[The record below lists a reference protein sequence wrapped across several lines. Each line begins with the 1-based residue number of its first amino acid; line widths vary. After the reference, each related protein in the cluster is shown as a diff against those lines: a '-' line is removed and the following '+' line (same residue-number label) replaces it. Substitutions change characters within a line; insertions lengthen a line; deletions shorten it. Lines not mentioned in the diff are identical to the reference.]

1 MQSVFYKLH
10 ELIYPP
16 KTPFPDQAKDTFL
29 GGVRLRDVPGS
40 IDDFYRLLFAD
51 FRRRWGWLDWFK
63 ISPSHILPKNRFVS
77 YSEFMEAFTKRST
90 AFDNLKE
97 KYPIYRL
104 ANLNTHT
111 QQDDFIRSYETK
123 GLDGY
128 FYFMG
133 KKNPRMFQIFHQW
146 HRAYI
151 PAKEKGRHTYIIG
164 KAGSG
169 KSELM
174 KNLIIQDIKKND
186 SCVIVLEPSG
196 DLSIELA
203 RQKDLDRDRLI
214 YIDCSITPATPVI
227 NPIELIQ
234 DTTDHLLVQTQ
245 AQIIRD
251 TLVQMCNLNGQP
263 LTAQMQSVLQPCLD
277 VVVENGGSLYDIQRF
292 VDETTDNSDL
302 VELGKQHPK
311 HGYFFQQRFD
321 RKNLNES
328 KNGIYQKLQQI
339 LGLSSVSDF
348 FCGKT
353 TIDLPA
359 AIEQNK
365 VIIFNLS
372 KGHLGTFGSLYI
384 GRMVIAILQNLIFQ
398 RAKIEKSARTP
409 IRLYIDE
416 FHDYITKS
424 MEEIFVQG
432 RKYKVDLTVATQ
444 TAGQGMDTQM
454 AHAVLSNTNVKFA
467 GQNDY
472 RNTKTM
478 SNETGTELEVLN
490 KLQVGEFLT
499 RISNGQA
506 FVLTSSTEHLD
517 DKTCISPEEWE
528 KVLEEQISRYYIPR
542 ENLVPPAPPGLITN
556 KTQATRATTPK
567 QSGKDDEI
575 FTPLYE

>member
-1 MQSVFYKLH
+1 
-10 ELIYPP
+10 
-16 KTPFPDQAKDTFL
+16 
-29 GGVRLRDVPGS
+29 
-40 IDDFYRLLFAD
+40 
-51 FRRRWGWLDWFK
+51 
-63 ISPSHILPKNRFVS
+63 
-77 YSEFMEAFTKRST
+77 
-90 AFDNLKE
+90 
-97 KYPIYRL
+97 
-104 ANLNTHT
+104 
-111 QQDDFIRSYETK
+111 
-123 GLDGY
+123 
-128 FYFMG
+128 
-133 KKNPRMFQIFHQW
+133 
-146 HRAYI
+146 
-151 PAKEKGRHTYIIG
+151 
-164 KAGSG
+164 
-169 KSELM
+169 M

-277 VVVENGGSLYDIQRF
+277 VIVENGGTLYDIQRF
-292 VDETTDNSDL
+292 VDETINNSDL

-321 RKNLNES
+321 RKNLKES

-444 TAGQGMDTQM
+444 TVGQGMDTQM

-472 RNTKTM
+472 RNTRTM

-499 RISNGQA
+499 RVSNGQA
-506 FVLTSSTEHLD
+506 FVLTSNTEYLD
-517 DKTCISPEEWE
+517 DKSCISPEEWE
-528 KVLEEQISRYYIPR
+528 KVLEEQISKYYIPR
-542 ENLVPPAPPGLITN
+542 ENMTPPAPPSIIT
-556 KTQATRATTPK
+556 KKPARAAKSEQP
-567 QSGKDDEI
+567 GDDGEI